1 MKWFI
6 VALMFN
12 AEVNQQGTD
21 IYAYTAYPFADEIL
35 CRAFLKKNRELA
47 VKIASLQWDGRAV
60 ESILCINEIELANWI
75 DGEQSI

>member
-12 AEVNQQGTD
+12 GEPNQVGTD

-35 CRAFLKKNRELA
+35 CRAFLKKNRELS
-47 VKIASLQWDGRAV
+47 VKIASLQWDGRPV
-60 ESILCINEIELANWI
+60 EKILCVNEVELASWI
-75 DGEQSI
+75 DGKESI

>member
-12 AEVNQQGTD
+12 AEPNQVGTD

-35 CRAFLKKNRELA
+35 CKKTRAQPLRLSRLLVLA
-47 VKIASLQWDGRAV
+47 LTKGLV
-60 ESILCINEIELANWI
+60 
-75 DGEQSI
+75 